1 MTKFVQSLR
10 SGQITIPME
19 FRKELGIGKG
29 TVLAL
34 SLTGGE
40 LHIKPLHVADT
51 AAGSPWMKDLYDMF
65 APVRAEVRRR
75 RYSEKEIDTAIDK
88 AVTAVRKKHASRS

>member
-10 SGQITIPME
+10 SGQITIPSE

-40 LHIKPLHVADT
+40 LRIKPLNLADT

-65 APVRAEVRRR
+65 APVRNEIKRKYDAE
-75 RYSEKEIDTAIDK
+75 EIDTAVDQ
-88 AVTAVRKKHASRS
+88 AVSAVRKKHASRS